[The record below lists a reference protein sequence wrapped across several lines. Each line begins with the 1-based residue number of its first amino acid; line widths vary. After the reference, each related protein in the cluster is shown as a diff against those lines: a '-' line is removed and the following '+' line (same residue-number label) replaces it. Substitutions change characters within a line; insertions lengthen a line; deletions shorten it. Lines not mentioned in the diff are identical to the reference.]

1 MQKRTAGG
9 GDPRRATPWLALAFG
24 VALAAS
30 GCGVV
35 PQFGPAPRVGPPAEL
50 AGSAPPDTMHWT
62 PTEPVPTPARRERPA
77 GASNGH
83 VTPTPA
89 SGNTVTDRVNE
100 RPNDPGSTAA
110 PDSSRPAR
118 TLSIDLPEAERARL
132 ETQTLQDIE
141 AARQLADEAKGRSLT
156 AAEQEKLLTVMGLV
170 GQAEHARESADLTA
184 ASNLARKAR
193 LLAAELVPK

>member
-1 MQKRTAGG
+1 
-9 GDPRRATPWLALAFG
+9 LS
-24 VALAAS
+24 ALAAS

-77 GASNGH
+77 TAGNGH
-83 VTPTPA
+83 GVTAPSAGSTP
-89 SGNTVTDRVNE
+89 SGNTAE
-100 RPNDPGSTAA
+100 RPNDPATAA
-110 PDSSRPAR
+110 SPDSSRPTR
-118 TLSIDLPEAERARL
+118 TLSIDLPEEERARL

-141 AARQLADEAKGRSLT
+141 AAAQLADEAKLRTLT
-156 AAEQEKLLTVMGLV
+156 PAEQEKLLTVLGLI
-170 GQAEHARESADLTA
+170 GQAKHARESADLTA

-193 LLAAELVPK
+193 LLAAELIPK